1 MRLVNIEGRPHCYT
15 VILKIAQPHCMLIR
29 TGTAAGL
36 AQIFTGIR
44 GETRLVTACTS
55 FVTAHTTFGIHYPI
69 VYKLD
74 QGQLRVS
81 LTSINIKYDS
91 SLKQT
96 IPMLSKLNLRYLILI
111 MQIKLEYNGA
121 SIELAKTIC
130 KWCS

>member
-1 MRLVNIEGRPHCYT
+1 
-15 VILKIAQPHCMLIR
+15 MLIR

-74 QGQLRVS
+74 QGQLKVS
-81 LTSINIKYDS
+81 LTFININNDKPF
-91 SLKQT
+91 QCCQ
-96 IPMLSKLNLRYLILI
+96 N
-111 MQIKLEYNGA
+111 
-121 SIELAKTIC
+121 
-130 KWCS
+130 